1 MIRCAVNEDHHL
13 LVTGSVEGHVEA
25 WDPRARNRVGILDVA
40 RNCITSKG
48 RLVDHFLGNILF
60 NIIKKTIC

>member
-1 MIRCAVNEDHHL
+1 M
-13 LVTGSVEGHVEA
+13 TGTIEGRVEA

-48 RLVDHFLGNILF
+48 RFVNHFSFFGYYYIY
-60 NIIKKTIC
+60 